1 MQLNEHFRFKSR
13 WRPQSNT
20 ASVMGLISSSFWK
33 VPVRGFKVECF
44 SPGGYRGE
52 RDGERDNGFRGDRG
66 GPRGPRPGDRD
77 REYRGGPR
85 GTGNSGPRG
94 GSGRPY
100 PRSNGF
106 HESGTQWATT
116 SATSD
121 SVKQQI
127 KEETNKTEKALQSV
141 FSIKKSRWKKT
152 TFHEKPMRWK
162 ILHTGW
168 SQCSPQKI
176 LVLLFQDESML
187 FFTLIIFV
195 QKVFLSLSLRSCPR
209 SVHLKAT

>member
-141 FSIKKSRWKKT
+141 FSIKKSRWKKQRSMKNRCV
-152 TFHEKPMRWK
+152 EKY
-162 ILHTGW
+162 
-168 SQCSPQKI
+168 
-176 LVLLFQDESML
+176 
-187 FFTLIIFV
+187 FT
-195 QKVFLSLSLRSCPR
+195 PGEAN
-209 SVHLKAT
+209 VHLKKYLFSCSKMNPCFFHTDYFRSKSISFSVPT

>member
-127 KEETNKTEKALQSV
+127 KEETNKNRKSASVSFFDKEIEMKKNNVPWKTDALKNTSHRV
-141 FSIKKSRWKKT
+141 
-152 TFHEKPMRWK
+152 KPMFTSK
-162 ILHTGW
+162 NT
-168 SQCSPQKI
+168 CSPVPRWI
-176 LVLLFQDESML
+176 HA

-195 QKVFLSLSLRSCPR
+195 PKVFLSLSLRSCPR